1 MTFCKLYN
9 NGFIQID
16 ANLKS
21 PWHFPLTRY
30 LKKNP
35 SNRCWLL
42 CNQPSNEV
50 LIFPFLNF
58 QQTLNPLYSLEKYT
72 IDLAACESNGGFPWS
87 RMFGRCFCGRSE
99 EHSKTLSRTLW
110 NKGHHASDLSLSPSL
125 AHPHLLIVE

>member
-99 EHSKTLSRTLW
+99 EHSKTYCQGHFGTRAIMHQIFLFLLLLPTL
-110 NKGHHASDLSLSPSL
+110 
-125 AHPHLLIVE
+125 IY